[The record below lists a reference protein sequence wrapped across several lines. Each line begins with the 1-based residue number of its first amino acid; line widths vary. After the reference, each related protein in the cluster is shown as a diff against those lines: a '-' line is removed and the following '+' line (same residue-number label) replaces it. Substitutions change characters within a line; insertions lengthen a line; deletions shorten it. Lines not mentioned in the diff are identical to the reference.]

1 MRFKDVLSTAYRNI
15 VIDKKSSRKM
25 IKCVMLFF
33 FLACTYINT
42 MNVLSDYLD
51 DFEINHEDA
60 RYVFRTDLKNVAE
73 AEEIYGVIKHYGMD
87 TQAEI
92 VLPDKKRYSL
102 DEILDSVPVPP
113 FVFKVYFDSF
123 SDIAELAGNKIS
135 YFSSGKIDLN
145 LLGADEMNL
154 TSEGGTYC
162 TVVWIVDNIG
172 FLLIIVGIICVVVI
186 IAAMAYAIF
195 FFRNRNSKY
204 YTMLRVIGMQERDL
218 RKIELFEAVLV
229 SAIALVLAIY
239 LTFMFCLVLNYFTEK
254 LIQYSVQVHYGM
266 ITLSLLVCEV
276 IFLLLNRIIKH
287 KIQM

>member
-145 LLGADEMNL
+145 LLGADEMKL

-204 YTMLRVIGMQERDL
+204 YTMLRVIGM
-218 RKIELFEAVLV
+218 
-229 SAIALVLAIY
+229 
-239 LTFMFCLVLNYFTEK
+239 
-254 LIQYSVQVHYGM
+254 
-266 ITLSLLVCEV
+266 
-276 IFLLLNRIIKH
+276 
-287 KIQM
+287 